1 MISFLPMEESSLD
14 RSPNLSKWIGVWAST
29 LGKEVEVLDPNGCF
43 ERGHDQNGEEINVD
57 GV

>member
-29 LGKEVEVLDPNGCF
+29 LGKEVEVLYPMG
-43 ERGHDQNGEEINVD
+43 GLNVD
-57 GV
+57 TITMKDR

>member
-29 LGKEVEVLDPNGCF
+29 LGKEVEVLYPNGWF
-43 ERGHDQNGEEINVD
+43 ERGHDHDEG
-57 GV
+57 